1 MKPVTL
7 VPPPW
12 EPKKK
17 VTDMTTD
24 EFVAELAR
32 IRAKALYIKPASGN
46 ELKAANRTY
55 RNQKRGKKIGY

>member
-17 VTDMTTD
+17 VTEMTTE
-24 EFVAELAR
+24 EFAAELAR
-32 IRAKALYIKPASGN
+32 IRAKALHINSVVGTRQD
-46 ELKAANRTY
+46 RTY
-55 RNQKRGKKIGY
+55 RNQKKGKAIGVRY